1 MGSIGFKIG
10 VGQNPLLGLMGVLL
24 LSALVFAPAVPA
36 PPSGDDYVHI
46 YRSQSGAN
54 WLSYFLEADGRE
66 YRPWV
71 RVSLAAEWWASG
83 GRAWV
88 SHLSNLLLHLLV
100 TSLVFLLA
108 VEIGLTGRPA
118 LLAAALFAL
127 HPIHTYNVSAI
138 MGRTDI
144 WCSVFLLGAM
154 LAAFRKRPL
163 LCLGLFLMALFSK
176 ETAVVFPILLALLL
190 MIRGQLR
197 SQRRLVAGGLL
208 LLLAYFLFRFGVTPV
223 ESPGDLRVYLQS
235 GPAALARNLAYSF
248 GSLVV
253 PTGLYTIRA
262 WLEAVPL
269 LGQSSI
275 MVAIVIT
282 AGMVWRSRKGFPLSF
297 WMGMIWTVV
306 TLAPVILLFQRR
318 VLYLPS
324 AGFCI
329 AAAVVLSKTW
339 GTRWGRLMTGAILAL
354 LAGEIALSSWE
365 WNRAGNMNKE
375 VLGSLAARIS
385 RDDPQR
391 SYLILNVPHGLGEA
405 HLFTH
410 DSLASALALELER
423 PIDIRVITRIQR
435 SSAGSPV
442 EVTQN
447 SAGIT
452 TRIQPGPLDY
462 FVFDNPELLS
472 AGGRRLPIGTVF
484 RQGPLLTEVLETSD
498 GGLVSA
504 IQVNWASLPENQTL
518 LVLPEEE

>member
-1 MGSIGFKIG
+1 MGASTAPGFDSRW
-10 VGQNPLLGLMGVLL
+10 L
-24 LSALVFAPAVPA
+24 
-36 PPSGDDYVHI
+36 PSGGLQV
-46 YRSQSGAN
+46 
-54 WLSYFLEADGRE
+54 
-66 YRPWV
+66 
-71 RVSLAAEWWASG
+71 
-83 GRAWV
+83 V

-108 VEIGLTGRPA
+108 VEIGMSSRPA

-127 HPIHTYNVSAI
+127 HPIHTYNVAAL

-154 LAAFRKRPL
+154 LAALRKRPL
-163 LCLGLFLMALFSK
+163 LCLALFLMALFSK
-176 ETAVVFPILLALLL
+176 ETAVVFPLLLALVFK
-190 MIRGQLR
+190 IKGQLW
-197 SQRRLVAGGLL
+197 SRRQLGAGASLL
-208 LLLAYFLFRFGVTPV
+208 LLVYFLFRLGVTPV
-223 ESPGDLRVYLQS
+223 EDAGQLSVYLQT
-235 GPAALARNLAYSF
+235 GPATLAKNVAYSL
-248 GSLVV
+248 GSLAV

-262 WLEAVPL
+262 WLEAVPH
-269 LGQSSI
+269 LGQISI
-275 MVAIVIT
+275 MVSMLIA
-282 AGMVWRSRKGFPLSF
+282 AGIFWRSRKRFPTSF
-297 WMGMIWTVV
+297 WMGMAWTVV

-318 VLYLPS
+318 FLYLPS

-339 GTRWGRLMTGAILAL
+339 GARWGRLMTGVILAL

-385 RDDPQR
+385 QDDPQR
-391 SYLILNVPHGLGEA
+391 CYLILNVPHGLGEA

-423 PIDIRVITRIQR
+423 LVDIRVITRIQR

-442 EVTQN
+442 EVTRN

-484 RQGPLLTEVLETSD
+484 RKGPLLTEVLETSD

-504 IQVNWASLPENQTL
+504 IQVSWAALPENQTL
-518 LVLPEEE
+518 LVLPEGE